1 MLFPGGSRPTAKE
14 QLCSISAP
22 AKAAFGTLPPQ
33 AQVKLPGSPPGICTA
48 LPSLSPTHQA
58 FYLQVLLLPRLPF
71 GVIQDTRLGVKGL
84 GVNLALALIGCM
96 TLGKSFYL

>member
-1 MLFPGGSRPTAKE
+1 M
-14 QLCSISAP
+14 
-22 AKAAFGTLPPQ
+22 
-33 AQVKLPGSPPGICTA
+33 KLPGSPPGICTA

-71 GVIQDTRLGVKGL
+71 GVIQDTRLGVKRL